1 MTRSGV
7 GSLGKVRSFAQA
19 READHVVV
27 SSGLTYGDCRAV
39 LTLVETL
46 ERDLKSAQRRALDA
60 ESYLCRL
67 GVLQK

>member
-1 MTRSGV
+1 MSHPV

-19 READHVVV
+19 REPDVAVVR
-27 SSGLTYGDCRAV
+27 SGLTYGDCRAI

-46 ERDLKSAQRRALDA
+46 ERELTTARRRAADT
-60 ESYLCRL
+60 EGYLHLL